1 MDPYPNSATAERI
14 AHCRATLAQIGQ
26 MLEDLNQTTHMEAW
40 SPEIGQSYRMV
51 LYDISALDAFL
62 LAYRM
67 ESK

>member
-1 MDPYPNSATAERI
+1 MDRNSSRATAEKLT
-14 AHCRATLAQIGQ
+14 HCRTILAQV
-26 MLEDLNQTTHMEAW
+26 EQTLQEMNRSTKMDNW

-67 ESK
+67 EQG